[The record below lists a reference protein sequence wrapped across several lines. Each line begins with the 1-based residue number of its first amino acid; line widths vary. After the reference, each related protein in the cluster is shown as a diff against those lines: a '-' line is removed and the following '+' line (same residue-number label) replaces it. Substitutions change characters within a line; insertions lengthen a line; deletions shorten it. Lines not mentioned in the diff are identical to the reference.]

1 MRASY
6 VQPKLATRLALRDAL
21 EGLQNPP
28 KLEGWLFPGAIK
40 SVFRPGALPVS
51 LNGDGEL
58 RVILALV
65 YVKENESP
73 MSIPLVVEVVKD
85 RLRLFFR
92 QPITAQIFTGLCW
105 WRDPTLRYRPEAFN
119 MYNLKYRTWEHLPSS
134 PEPPERWIDN
144 SVYLPLPLRHIPI
157 FKPASL
163 VTTPYPEGFSLGC
176 KRITAVCSMKVS
188 FIPHIQFLWPRG
200 LKNLPSYVKVKWTVG
215 SDDDGIVATCP
226 GFSEEGN
233 EMWEVDPERED
244 EDAAAAAAA

>member
-1 MRASY
+1 
-6 VQPKLATRLALRDAL
+6 
-21 EGLQNPP
+21 
-28 KLEGWLFPGAIK
+28 
-40 SVFRPGALPVS
+40 
-51 LNGDGEL
+51 
-58 RVILALV
+58 
-65 YVKENESP
+65 

-105 WRDPTLRYRPEAFN
+105 WRDPTLRYRPEAFD
-119 MYNLKYRTWEHLPSS
+119 MYNLKYRTWERLPSS

-163 VTTPYPEGFSLGC
+163 VTTPYPEGFSLGR
-176 KRITAVCSMKVS
+176 KRITAVCSMKVN
-188 FIPHIQFLWPRG
+188 FIPHIEFLWPRG
-200 LKNLPSYVKVKWTVG
+200 LKNLPSYVKAKWTVG

-226 GFSEEGN
+226 GFGEEGN

-244 EDAAAAAAA
+244 EDAAAAA